1 MANFFGI
8 NLPIPQFSLPKISLP
23 SLPKLPQITLP
34 NFSLPSLPKIDLPK
48 VSLPALPKLPS
59 LPGVSLPDFSQIPA
73 LPKQIAESGS
83 QAVSNLN
90 LALQGILPIGMSA
103 GSKAAQAYIEEQTR
117 LARWAAEAAAEAAG
131 AVGGAA
137 ASLPKVSL
145 PKVTLPDLP
154 KVSLPKVSLPKVSLP
169 KVSLPD
175 VSKVSLPDV
184 AKATIA
190 LPGLSIIGGAGAAV
204 AGAVARGELPKV
216 DLPKIALP
224 DLPKVTLPKI
234 DLPKPAWSG
243 AGTVPGRI
251 ITPEEAA
258 RSGIPTGGVTVPA
271 GGGGGN
277 LIDTIIGARDQSYAD
292 SISHIGAGNIP
303 RGGAQFGATAAA
315 DVLLPMDLADAA
327 NKWATGRG
335 DQIDGE
341 LALWAAI
348 DAVTLAA
355 APFTFGASYAAG
367 RALKAAK
374 VAGKTVKVGGEVG
387 KLTAITKAIGALQG
401 AGKASGAAKAAG
413 TTKTAIKPLKV
424 AAPGK
429 VTSNTSNISALMRKQ
444 AEAAQK
450 QYASL
455 QKQMQAQYS
464 KMMSSL
470 KAPKSAPVGASKG
483 LGAAGDAAQA
493 AGKTSNLS
501 KTGTALKTA
510 GLTLGVGA
518 IGLTALGALGG
529 PAQAQEVP
537 PGEGN
542 GGEYPPGYDPGYFP
556 GHDPGIA
563 YPGSEAPWWTMPDL
577 PGFEFPEI
585 PGFEP
590 PTWEEYPYPDGD
602 GGYTDE
608 YGNYPP
614 AYPDPFG
621 LEDYGQGLFGA
632 AEEVPVVGGL
642 AHAIRS
648 RGLTVPVIVGVLVLV
663 ILFLRSKKG
672 KKMIG
677 DVKKKVGSAT
687 KGAKKAVGA

>member
-8 NLPIPQFSLPKISLP
+8 NLPIPQFSLPKISPP
-23 SLPKLPQITLP
+23 SLPKVSVPSLPKVTV
-34 NFSLPSLPKIDLPK
+34 PSLPKISVPSLPKVTVPSLPKVEVPK
-48 VSLPALPKLPS
+48 VSLPTLPKGDLP
-59 LPGVSLPDFSQIPA
+59 
-73 LPKQIAESGS
+73 
-83 QAVSNLN
+83 
-90 LALQGILPIGMSA
+90 
-103 GSKAAQAYIEEQTR
+103 
-117 LARWAAEAAAEAAG
+117 
-131 AVGGAA
+131 
-137 ASLPKVSL
+137 LPKVDL

-154 KVSLPKVSLPKVSLP
+154 KVSLPK
-169 KVSLPD
+169 
-175 VSKVSLPDV
+175 
-184 AKATIA
+184 IA
-190 LPGLSIIGGAGAAV
+190 LP
-204 AGAVARGELPKV
+204 E
-216 DLPKIALP
+216 
-224 DLPKVTLPKI
+224 
-234 DLPKPAWSG
+234 LPKPA
-243 AGTVPGRI
+243 AG
-251 ITPEEAA
+251 
-258 RSGIPTGGVTVPA
+258 PA
-271 GGGGGN
+271 GGN
-277 LIDTIIGARDQSYAD
+277 IIDTIINARDKSYSD
-292 SISHIGAGNIP
+292 STEHIAAGNIAG
-303 RGGAQFGATAAA
+303 GGAQFAGTAAA

-327 NKWATGRG
+327 NKWMTGRG

-367 RALKAAK
+367 RAAKAAK
-374 VAGKTVKVGGEVG
+374 VAGKTAKVGGEMG
-387 KLTAITKAIGALQG
+387 KSTAITKAIGAFQG
-401 AGKASGAAKAAG
+401 VGKTSKVAKTAG

-429 VTSNTSNISALMRKQ
+429 VTSNTSNISAAMRKQ

-483 LGAAGDAAQA
+483 LGAAG
-493 AGKTSNLS
+493 KTSNLS

-510 GLTLGVGA
+510 GTTLGVGA

-529 PAQAQEVP
+529 PVQAQEVP
-537 PGEGN
+537 PG
-542 GGEYPPGYDPGYFP
+542 YDPGYDPG
-556 GHDPGIA
+556 I
-563 YPGSEAPWWTMPDL
+563 L

-608 YGNYPP
+608 NGYYPP
-614 AYPDPFG
+614 GYPDFLG

-648 RGLTVPVIVGVLVLV
+648 RGLTVPVLIGVLVLA

-672 KKMIG
+672 KAMIAG
-677 DVKKKVGSAT
+677 AKKKVSGAT
-687 KGAKKAVGA
+687 KSAKKAVKG